1 MKRNDPV
8 VQVTE
13 QDILSIKV
21 IKSSILRIE
30 VHIRAEPDA
39 DAQRSNGME
48 AARRTLMIGDAA
60 TMIRPILTLRKK
72 RILIDVD
79 TQKDFF
85 LADGKACVRNHRRVL
100 ANIRRVMAWS
110 RRDQVRVISTVQ
122 CHNPNGHDGVVC
134 LSGTP
139 GVCKVPYTL
148 RNRRFTFESGDST
161 DFSRDLLKKNDQLI
175 LCKRTVD
182 PFDEP
187 RAERILSE
195 AKAAEFV
202 VIGGSTE
209 TSVLYTVL
217 GLLTRGKSV
226 TVLID
231 AVGSSEKSVAEV
243 SLRKM
248 KAKGARL
255 IESKSLFGH
264 SSLRQVNACQCDRC
278 RGKLR
283 KATISA

>member
-1 MKRNDPV
+1 
-8 VQVTE
+8 
-13 QDILSIKV
+13 
-21 IKSSILRIE
+21 
-30 VHIRAEPDA
+30 
-39 DAQRSNGME
+39 ME
-48 AARRTLMIGDAA
+48 ALEKPLMIGSAVQ
-60 TMIRPILTLRKK
+60 MIRPILTLRKK

-122 CHNPNGHDGVVC
+122 CHHLNGHDGDVC
-134 LSGTP
+134 LPGTP
-139 GVCKVPYTL
+139 GVCKIPYTL
-148 RNRRFTFESGDST
+148 RNRRFTFDSGDTT
-161 DFSRDLLKKNDQLI
+161 DFSRDLLQKNDQI
-175 LCKRTVD
+175 IFRKRTID

-187 RAERILSE
+187 RAERILTE
-195 AKAAEFV
+195 AKASEFI

-209 TSVLYTVL
+209 SSVLYTVL

-231 AVGSSEKSVAEV
+231 AVGYRDKSAAEI

-255 IESKSLFGH
+255 IESKSLLGN
-264 SSLRQVNACQCDRC
+264 SSLRLVNTCTCDRC
-278 RGKLR
+278 RGR
-283 KATISA
+283 MYKAV

>member
-1 MKRNDPV
+1 MTGND
-8 VQVTE
+8 
-13 QDILSIKV
+13 IFSIKL
-21 IKSSILRIE
+21 IKSSILQIE
-30 VHIRAEPDA
+30 VCIRAEPNTDGE
-39 DAQRSNGME
+39 RSNGME

-122 CHNPNGHDGVVC
+122 CHNPNGHDGDVC

-195 AKAAEFV
+195 AKASEFV

>member
-1 MKRNDPV
+1 M
-8 VQVTE
+8 
-13 QDILSIKV
+13 SIKV

-30 VHIRAEPDA
+30 VCIRAEPNKDV
-39 DAQRSNGME
+39 QRINDME
-48 AARRTLMIGDAA
+48 ASKILMIGDVIP
-60 TMIRPILTLRKK
+60 MIRPILTLRKK
-72 RILIDVD
+72 RIVVDVD

-100 ANIRRVMAWS
+100 ANIRRVMAWA
-110 RRDQVRVISTVQ
+110 RRDQIRVISTVQ
-122 CHNPNGHDGVVC
+122 CHNPNGHDGDVC

-148 RNRRFTFESGDST
+148 RNRRFTFDSGDTT
-161 DFSRDLLKKNDQLI
+161 DFSRDLLQNNDQII
-175 LCKRTVD
+175 LFKRTTD

-187 RAERILSE
+187 RAERILTE
-195 AKAAEFV
+195 AKASEFI

-217 GLLTRGKSV
+217 GMLTRGKSV

-231 AVGSSEKSVAEV
+231 AVGSSEKSVAEI

-248 KAKGARL
+248 KAKGAKL
-255 IESKSLFGH
+255 IESKTLLGH

-283 KATISA
+283 KAILSA

>member
-1 MKRNDPV
+1 
-8 VQVTE
+8 
-13 QDILSIKV
+13 
-21 IKSSILRIE
+21 
-30 VHIRAEPDA
+30 
-39 DAQRSNGME
+39 ME
-48 AARRTLMIGDAA
+48 ALKRPLMIGS
-60 TMIRPILTLRKK
+60 TVQMIRPILTLRKK

-122 CHNPNGHDGVVC
+122 CHHPNEHNGDGDVC

-148 RNRRFTFESGDST
+148 RNRRFTFDSGDTT
-161 DFSRDLLKKNDQLI
+161 DFSRDLLQKNDQLI
-175 LCKRTVD
+175 LCKRTID

-187 RAERILSE
+187 RAERILTE
-195 AKAAEFV
+195 LKASEFV

-226 TVLID
+226 TVLVD
-231 AVGSSEKSVAEV
+231 AVGSREKAVADIA
-243 SLRKM
+243 LRKM

-255 IESKSLFGH
+255 TESKSLFGN
-264 SSLRQVNACQCDRC
+264 SSLRHVNACTCDRC
-278 RGKLR
+278 RGR
-283 KATISA
+283 MHKAV

>member
-1 MKRNDPV
+1 V
-8 VQVTE
+8 LE
-13 QDILSIKV
+13 QDILSLKV
-21 IKSSILRIE
+21 IKSSILWIE
-30 VHIRAEPDA
+30 VLIRAEPSTDG
-39 DAQRSNGME
+39 QRSIGME
-48 AARRTLMIGDAA
+48 ALTKTLMIDGAA
-60 TMIRPILTLRKK
+60 KMILPILTLRKK

-100 ANIRRVMAWS
+100 ANIRRVMAWT
-110 RRDQVRVISTVQ
+110 RRDQVRIISTVQ
-122 CHNPNGHDGVVC
+122 CHNPNGHDGDVC

-148 RNRRFTFESGDST
+148 RNRRLTFEAGDTT
-161 DFSRDLLKKNDQLI
+161 DFSRDLLQKEDQLI
-175 LCKRTVD
+175 LCKRTID

-187 RAERILSE
+187 RAERILTE
-195 AKAAEFV
+195 AKATEFV

-231 AVGSSEKSVAEV
+231 AVGSSEKSAAEIA
-243 SLRKM
+243 LRKM

-255 IESKSLFGH
+255 VESKSLFGH
-264 SSLRQVNACQCDRC
+264 SSLRQVNACECDRC

-283 KATISA
+283 KATLSA

>member
-1 MKRNDPV
+1 MDW
-8 VQVTE
+8 
-13 QDILSIKV
+13 
-21 IKSSILRIE
+21 
-30 VHIRAEPDA
+30 
-39 DAQRSNGME
+39 QRSNGME
-48 AARRTLMIGDAA
+48 APKRPLMMSGAA
-60 TMIRPILTLRKK
+60 QMIRPILTLRKK

-100 ANIRRVMAWS
+100 ANIRRVMAWT
-110 RRDQVRVISTVQ
+110 RRDQVRIISTVQ
-122 CHNPNGHDGVVC
+122 CHNPNGHDGDVC

-139 GVCKVPYTL
+139 GICKIPYTL
-148 RNRRFTFESGDST
+148 RNRRFTFDYGDTT
-161 DFSRDLLKKNDQLI
+161 DFSRNIFQENDQLI
-175 LCKRTVD
+175 LCKRTID
-182 PFDEP
+182 PFEEP
-187 RAERILSE
+187 RAERILTE
-195 AKAAEFV
+195 AKASEFV
-202 VIGGSTE
+202 IIGGSTE

-231 AVGSSEKSVAEV
+231 AVGSCEKSVADIAF
-243 SLRKM
+243 RKM

-255 IESKSLFGH
+255 IESKSLFGN

-283 KATISA
+283 KATLSA

>member
-1 MKRNDPV
+1 MTGND
-8 VQVTE
+8 
-13 QDILSIKV
+13 IFSIKL
-21 IKSSILRIE
+21 IKSSILQIE
-30 VHIRAEPDA
+30 VCIRAEPNTDGE
-39 DAQRSNGME
+39 RSNGME

-100 ANIRRVMAWS
+100 ANIRRVMAWT
-110 RRDQVRVISTVQ
+110 RRDQIRIISTVQ
-122 CHNPNGHDGVVC
+122 CHNPNGHDGDVC
-134 LSGTP
+134 LSGTL

-148 RNRRFTFESGDST
+148 RNRRFTFDSGDTT
-161 DFSRDLLKKNDQLI
+161 DFSRDLLQKNDQLI
-175 LCKRTVD
+175 LCKRTID

-187 RAERILSE
+187 RAERILTE
-195 AKAAEFV
+195 AKASEFV

-231 AVGSSEKSVAEV
+231 AVGSSEKSIAEIAF
-243 SLRKM
+243 RKM

-264 SSLRQVNACQCDRC
+264 SSLRQVNACECDRC

-283 KATISA
+283 KATLSA

>member
-1 MKRNDPV
+1 
-8 VQVTE
+8 
-13 QDILSIKV
+13 
-21 IKSSILRIE
+21 
-30 VHIRAEPDA
+30 
-39 DAQRSNGME
+39 ME
-48 AARRTLMIGDAA
+48 ALKKQLMISGAA
-60 TMIRPILTLRKK
+60 QMIRPILTLRKK

-122 CHNPNGHDGVVC
+122 CHGRNGHNGDGEVC

-139 GVCKVPYTL
+139 GICKIPYTL
-148 RNRRFTFESGDST
+148 RNRRFTFDSGDTT
-161 DFSRDLLKKNDQLI
+161 DFSRDLLQKNDQII
-175 LCKRTVD
+175 LCKRSID

-187 RAERILSE
+187 RAERILTE
-195 AKAAEFV
+195 AKASEFV
-202 VIGGSTE
+202 VIGGSAE

-226 TVLID
+226 TILID
-231 AVGSSEKSVAEV
+231 AVGSREKSVADIAF
-243 SLRKM
+243 RKM

-255 IESKSLFGH
+255 IESKSMLGN
-264 SSLRQVNACQCDRC
+264 SSLRQVNACECDRC

-283 KATISA
+283 KAHLFA

>member
-1 MKRNDPV
+1 MEDLKKPFMISSA
-8 VQVTE
+8 VQ
-13 QDILSIKV
+13 
-21 IKSSILRIE
+21 
-30 VHIRAEPDA
+30 
-39 DAQRSNGME
+39 
-48 AARRTLMIGDAA
+48 
-60 TMIRPILTLRKK
+60 MIRPILTLRKK

-100 ANIRRVMAWS
+100 ASIRRVMAWT
-110 RRDQVRVISTVQ
+110 RRDQIRIISTVQ
-122 CHNPNGHDGVVC
+122 CYEPHGHDADFCV
-134 LSGTP
+134 LGTP
-139 GVCKVPYTL
+139 GVHKLPYTL
-148 RNRRFTFESGDST
+148 RSRRFIFEPGDRT
-161 DFSRDLLKKNDQLI
+161 DFSHDLLRKHDQII
-175 LCKRTVD
+175 LCKRTID

-187 RAERILSE
+187 RAERILTE
-195 AKAAEFV
+195 AKASEFI
-202 VIGGSTE
+202 VIGGPTE

-217 GLLTRGKSV
+217 GLLARGKSV

-231 AVGSSEKSVAEV
+231 AVGSREKSVAEI

-255 IESKSLFGH
+255 VESKSLFGH

-283 KATISA
+283 KATLSA

>member
-1 MKRNDPV
+1 
-8 VQVTE
+8 
-13 QDILSIKV
+13 
-21 IKSSILRIE
+21 
-30 VHIRAEPDA
+30 
-39 DAQRSNGME
+39 
-48 AARRTLMIGDAA
+48 MISDAA
-60 TMIRPILTLRKK
+60 PMIRPILTLRKK

-100 ANIRRVMAWS
+100 ANIRRVMAWT
-110 RRDQVRVISTVQ
+110 RRDQIRIISTVQ
-122 CHNPNGHDGVVC
+122 CHNPNGHDGDVC
-134 LSGTP
+134 LSGTL

-148 RNRRFTFESGDST
+148 RNRRFTFDSGDTT
-161 DFSRDLLKKNDQLI
+161 DFSRDLLQKNDQLI
-175 LCKRTVD
+175 LCKRTID

-187 RAERILSE
+187 RAERILTE
-195 AKAAEFV
+195 AKASEFV

-231 AVGSSEKSVAEV
+231 AVGSCEKSAAEIA
-243 SLRKM
+243 LRKM

-255 IESKSLFGH
+255 IEGKSLFGN
-264 SSLRQVNACQCDRC
+264 SSLRQVSACECDRC

-283 KATISA
+283 KATLNA

>member
-1 MKRNDPV
+1 M
-8 VQVTE
+8 TE
-13 QDILSIKV
+13 LK
-21 IKSSILRIE
+21 
-30 VHIRAEPDA
+30 
-39 DAQRSNGME
+39 RSNGME
-48 AARRTLMIGDAA
+48 AVKKQLMISGAA

-100 ANIRRVMAWS
+100 ANIRRVMAWT
-110 RRDQVRVISTVQ
+110 RRDQIRIISTVQ
-122 CHNPNGHDGVVC
+122 RHGPDGHNGDYC

-148 RNRRFTFESGDST
+148 RNRRFTFDSGDTT
-161 DFSRDLLKKNDQLI
+161 DFSRDLLQKNDQII

-187 RAERILSE
+187 RAERILTE
-195 AKAAEFV
+195 AKASEFV

-217 GLLTRGKSV
+217 GLLTRGKNV

-231 AVGSSEKSVAEV
+231 AVGSREKSVADIA
-243 SLRKM
+243 LRKM

-255 IESKSLFGH
+255 IESKALFGN

-283 KATISA
+283 KATLSA